1 MAQEDKF
8 IVPQRKPA
16 VGKSTVVSVRLPD
29 TMLAKLEDVASKTGR
44 SRNELVQMCIDYA
57 LARLEITG
65 RIKNQAVALGM
76 KATAWFSFRDT
87 NTVKRGA
94 NSISCHNPITFPS
107 FSCASRLVLIK
118 GVGHRYPV
126 VVLGCGMTKQSCQRC
141 GASTALGN
149 EQAGVG
155 MAQAVDR

>member
-57 LARLEITG
+57 LVRLEITEESSTPVSLGTGLSFGLLG
-65 RIKNQAVALGM
+65 R
-76 KATAWFSFRDT
+76 S
-87 NTVKRGA
+87 
-94 NSISCHNPITFPS
+94 SPPPS
-107 FSCASRLVLIK
+107 
-118 GVGHRYPV
+118 
-126 VVLGCGMTKQSCQRC
+126 
-141 GASTALGN
+141 
-149 EQAGVG
+149 
-155 MAQAVDR
+155 